1 MQRSSFVGID
11 LDDSFRC
18 IESETPFGASP
29 ASTQSIGATE
39 QGKGA
44 LNTIPVLVRIKIA
57 A

>member
-44 LNTIPVLVRIKIA
+44 LNTVPVLVRIKIA